1 MCGPPPADLDAFLLR
16 VYDYYRGKGFGCAV
30 LSKLFNL
37 LSFTWVAFLL
47 LFIVA
52 FFDLRTFSWDV
63 QAAPPEGIL
72 FYCLLVMFVC
82 VWLSLLLHS
91 LLHVRV
97 LLEMRWFFT
106 NMLDITE
113 QELTTILWSEVVDR
127 LVAVQGLCRTG
138 ELTHLHV
145 AQRIMRKDNYMIA
158 MVNRDVL
165 ALCLPFFS
173 NTRVITKSLEWSL
186 SLSLFQVLFSDSRL
200 TWSYEEVVN
209 NPSLRRDLSE
219 KLKKRFILVGL
230 ASLLLSPVIFFLLLT
245 YFTLKYGEEL
255 RNKPHRL
262 ALHSWSRYAHWKFR
276 EFNEL
281 PHELENRLN
290 MAVKPATA
298 YVDQFTSPK
307 VVLLCRFA
315 SFVFGSIVVGILVT
329 GFFQPDILE
338 DDIAFERSGLWWL
351 AVCGSALAICRAFL
365 PEDHFVFQPEVYF
378 EEVSAQTHYLPE
390 EWENCRAPEVLMDF
404 CSLFPYQVQSM
415 LLECISV
422 LFVPL
427 VFLFSLPGCAN
438 DIVAFVY
445 NNTESN
451 REVGDVCTFANFDF
465 KKHGNPMYGSSL
477 SAPDT
482 DRSCDGKMEQSFLSF
497 ASRHPSWAVPE
508 DGKEMLTTLA
518 TFQSTLSAP
527 STTSSVLHPPEKR
540 EPMEETDMIDSLL
553 QQTPMELSILQRGFR
568 SRNQDI
574 DSHPP
579 V

>member
-1 MCGPPPADLDAFLLR
+1 
-16 VYDYYRGKGFGCAV
+16 
-30 LSKLFNL
+30 
-37 LSFTWVAFLL
+37 
-47 LFIVA
+47 
-52 FFDLRTFSWDV
+52 
-63 QAAPPEGIL
+63 
-72 FYCLLVMFVC
+72 
-82 VWLSLLLHS
+82 
-91 LLHVRV
+91 
-97 LLEMRWFFT
+97 
-106 NMLDITE
+106 
-113 QELTTILWSEVVDR
+113 
-127 LVAVQGLCRTG
+127 
-138 ELTHLHV
+138 
-145 AQRIMRKDNYMIA
+145 MIA

-165 ALCLPFFS
+165 ALCLPGFS
-173 NTRVITKSLEWSL
+173 HTRVITKSLEWSL
-186 SLSLFQVLFSDSRL
+186 SLSLFQVLFSESQL
-200 TWSYEEVVN
+200 TRSYEDVVN
-209 NPSLRRDLSE
+209 NPSLRRELSD
-219 KLKKRFILVGL
+219 KLKTRFMIVGV
-230 ASLLLSPVIFFLLLT
+230 ASLLLSPVIFFMLLT

-338 DDIAFERSGLWWL
+338 DDIIFDRSGLWWL

-378 EEVSAQTHYLPE
+378 EEVGAHTHYLPE
-390 EWENCRAPEVLMDF
+390 EWENCRTPEVLSSF
-404 CSLFPYQVQSM
+404 SSLFPYQIQSM

-427 VFLFSLPGCAN
+427 VFLFSLPKCAS
-438 DIVAFVY
+438 DIVGFVY

-465 KKHGNPMYGSSL
+465 KKHGNPMYGSTL
-477 SAPDT
+477 SAPDQ
-482 DRSCDGKMEQSFLSF
+482 DQSYDGKMEQSFLTF
-497 ASRHPSWAVPE
+497 ASRHPGWTPTE
-508 DGKEMLTTLA
+508 EGKDMLTTLA
-518 TFQSTLSAP
+518 LYQSTLSAP
-527 STTSSVLHPPEKR
+527 STVPSVHQMPDSR
-540 EPMEETDMIDSLL
+540 NPMEETETDMIDSLL
-553 QQTPMELSILQRGFR
+553 QQSPMKLSVLQRDFR
-568 SRNQDI
+568 SRQDQ
-574 DSHPP
+574 SPP